1 MSLKHIYKL
10 DEITASKIAAG
21 EVVEK
26 PAMVVKELVENAIDA
41 GSTHIHVMIE
51 KGGKKQIGVI
61 DDGTG
66 IAREDLNLVFERHAT
81 SKIRTLEDLYQTAS
95 LGFRGEA
102 LASICAVSEVT
113 LITKTSAEE
122 VGSKVTAKG
131 GKVLEISEIGALTGT
146 SITIQNLFFNTP
158 ARLKFLKSDQAEAKS
173 ISELMSHLALSHPE
187 VAIEYTLDGKSIFKT
202 PGNGKLANAIFEVY
216 DRSLMQNLFEV
227 SHEALG
233 IKLSGFASTFAYT
246 KGNSTQQIVFVN
258 GRYVK
263 SDLIKEAI
271 MLAYKPYLMHNR
283 FPVCFFFIELTPNAV
298 DVNIHPA
305 KTEIK
310 FHHEGDVKQLI
321 YAALRKAFNLHNQ
334 IPEVT
339 FSERD
344 VFNRQKL
351 AQLNENAKNV
361 EAMPDSV
368 MPTHVHRTSVK
379 DQNSRGMAEQN
390 SIPSDPVSA
399 EIEAVETDDPMME
412 KTQVKTEPQVQA
424 EPPFEKAVNRESVA
438 ETSSPYLAET
448 ASEQTKLKMGT
459 GTVLDA
465 HNEDAGSQYRLK
477 QSERP
482 FAHETSK
489 GQPVSSPSTA
499 YMTTASSKSP
509 EKAKVDFAQYDLSA
523 LSAFSDEVPAFH
535 KPMAEASIYDG
546 LIYVGTFLKTY
557 LIFEKDESMYM
568 IDQHAAHE
576 KILYEQLMQTF
587 FEGATATQMM
597 LVPETI
603 ALHWSQSDEM
613 SQILAS
619 LQMLGFEVDEF
630 GPDTLVMRGIP
641 DFLDLATAREL
652 VTALIEGARS
662 ALDHHISEQLMSKAC
677 KNAIKAHDSIGSY
690 EVEALLKDLKA
701 LKEPYT
707 CPHGRPIIISF
718 SRQELEKRFKR
729 IV

>member
-41 GSTHIHVMIE
+41 GSTHIHVIIE
-51 KGGKKQIGVI
+51 KGGKKHIGVI
-61 DDGTG
+61 DNGTG

-102 LASICAVSEVT
+102 LASICAVSEVA
-113 LITKTSAEE
+113 LVTKTAEDE
-122 VGSKVTAKG
+122 VGAKVTAKG
-131 GKVLEISEIGALTGT
+131 GKVLEIAEVGALTGT

-158 ARLKFLKSDQAEAKS
+158 ARLKFLKSDKAEAKN
-173 ISELMSHLALSHPE
+173 ISDLMSHLALSHPE
-187 VAIEYTLDGKSIFKT
+187 IAIEYTLDGKSVFKT

-216 DRSLMQNLFEV
+216 DRNLMQNLFEV

-233 IKLSGFASTFAYT
+233 IKLFGFASTFAYT
-246 KGNSTQQIVFVN
+246 KGNSTLQIVFVN

-339 FSERD
+339 FSEKD

-351 AQLNENAKNV
+351 ASINEDSKSF
-361 EAMPDSV
+361 EPMPESV
-368 MPTHVHRTSVK
+368 IATHVQKEIKMEPERHNEDTAGHRNTIDS
-379 DQNSRGMAEQN
+379 
-390 SIPSDPVSA
+390 SIPSDVSA
-399 EIEAVETDDPMME
+399 VDKMLVQKQIADEGLIAEETPVYQMRDEPKKEDVETRSSE
-412 KTQVKTEPQVQA
+412 GRFKTV
-424 EPPFEKAVNRESVA
+424 
-438 ETSSPYLAET
+438 
-448 ASEQTKLKMGT
+448 
-459 GTVLDA
+459 
-465 HNEDAGSQYRLK
+465 
-477 QSERP
+477 
-482 FAHETSK
+482 
-489 GQPVSSPSTA
+489 SPS
-499 YMTTASSKSP
+499 KS
-509 EKAKVDFAQYDLSA
+509 EKAKIDFTQYDLSA
-523 LSAFSDEVPAFH
+523 LSAFSEEIPAFH

-546 LIYVGTFLKTY
+546 LVYVGTFLKTY

-587 FEGATATQMM
+587 FEGATATQMV

-603 ALHWSQSDEM
+603 ALHWSQADEM
-613 SQILAS
+613 TQILQAM
-619 LQMLGFEVDEF
+619 QTLGFDVEEF

-641 DFLDLATAREL
+641 DFLDLTTAREL
-652 VTALIEGARS
+652 VTSLIEGAKS

-690 EVEALLKDLKA
+690 EIEALLKDLKV